1 MKLNKPKMAQGRG
14 VAYASGL
21 LVLLG
26 AQSVAAQ
33 DLRFWTTEVQP
44 DRLAKQEAMAADFE
58 AETGI
63 SVSIIP
69 VNESDLGTRVTAAF
83 AASDLPDVIYHPLQY
98 ALPWLEAG
106 ILDAGAA
113 TNVIDELGLD
123 TFSVGA
129 LAMGETDDE
138 YAAVPV
144 DGWTQFLV
152 YRKDLF
158 DAAGLDA
165 PDSYGD
171 IVAAMEAL
179 HNPPELYGFVP
190 HIKVDDASMSQQL
203 EYIFLANGLSPV
215 DENGIVPFDEATT
228 IETLEFVK
236 SLAENAPEGD
246 LYWQQSRD
254 LYFAGRTAMI
264 MWSPFLLDELAG
276 LRDSAPPTFNDDP
289 TTRDLAAASAFVTT
303 ISGPSNDAGAAW
315 ADVRFFGITVDA
327 DADAAAEF
335 VRFSMSDGYMQTLS
349 IAPEGKF
356 PLRLGTADAPT
367 AFVDAWSKLDVGVDR
382 RAPLSEL
389 YPQEQIDVLVAGL
402 SDGQRWGNSEGQLAM
417 ASKILNSQFINR
429 IVREFIDGDL
439 DGPEAVAAL
448 NAALAEFE

>member
-1 MKLNKPKMAQGRG
+1 MTPTKSMASRRRSTIL
-14 VAYASGL
+14 ASGL
-21 LVLLG
+21 FLSIG
-26 AQSVAAQ
+26 AQAAIAE
-33 DLRFWTTEVQP
+33 DIRFWTTEIQP

-69 VNESDLGTRVTAAF
+69 VEESDLGTRVTAAF

-98 ALPWLEAG
+98 ALPWAEAG
-106 ILDAGAA
+106 ILDTAAASEVIEQLDEATFTAGA
-113 TNVIDELGLD
+113 L
-123 TFSVGA
+123 S
-129 LAMGETDDE
+129 MGEVDGE
-138 YAAVPV
+138 FAAVPV

-158 DAAGLDA
+158 DAAGLDT

-171 IVAAMEAL
+171 IVTAMAAL

-215 DENGIVPFDEATT
+215 DENGIKPFDETAT

-236 SLAENAPEGD
+236 ALAENAPEGE
-246 LYWQQSRD
+246 LFWQQSRE
-254 LYFAGRTAMI
+254 LYLHGRTAMI

-289 TTRDLAAASAFVTT
+289 TTRDLAAASGFTTT
-303 ISGPSNDAGAAW
+303 ISGPSNEAGAAW
-315 ADVRFFGITVDA
+315 ADVRFFGITA
-327 DADAAAEF
+327 DADTDAAMKF
-335 VRFSMSDGYMQTLS
+335 VAYSMEEGYMQTLS

-356 PLRLGTADAPT
+356 PLRLGTAEAAT
-367 AFVDAWSKLDVGVDR
+367 EFVEAWSQLDVGVDR

-402 SDGQRWGNSEGQLAM
+402 DDGQRWGNSEGQLAM

-429 IVREFIDGDL
+429 IVRQFIDGEI
-439 DGPEAVAAL
+439 DGPEAVSAL
-448 NAALAEFE
+448 NAELAAFE